1 MQTSYFDVQKAIE
14 RVMQQNSYDRID
26 NIDEEV
32 QEQKKKLLKQRKLNL
47 K

>member
-14 RVMQQNSYDRID
+14 RVMQGNSYDRID

-32 QEQKKKLLKQRKLNL
+32 QE
-47 K
+47 

>member
-26 NIDEEV
+26 NIVEEV
-32 QEQKKKLLKQRKLNL
+32 QEQNKKLLKQKKLNF